1 MFEPVDA
8 GSQDPEIA
16 HEQAVVDATY
26 HRLDQLKDEYR
37 LAASMVSAT
46 LRDSQNVT
54 CSQHT
59 FLTCVSASIRWRTAW
74 CSAGSTW
81 KMISLI
87 MWVASASQLPR
98 ANPC

>member
-37 LAASMVSAT
+37 LAQERAHRQHGVGNAQGFTERDVLSAHFSD
-46 LRDSQNVT
+46 LRERLDQVED
-54 CSQHT
+54 
-59 FLTCVSASIRWRTAW
+59 L
-74 CSAGSTW
+74 
-81 KMISLI
+81 SLI
-87 MWVASASQLPR
+87 HI
-98 ANPC
+98 

>member
-37 LAASMVSAT
+37 LAQERAH
-46 LRDSQNVT
+46 R
-54 CSQHT
+54 QHG
-59 FLTCVSASIRWRTAW
+59 VGNA
-74 CSAGSTW
+74 
-81 KMISLI
+81 
-87 MWVASASQLPR
+87 Q
-98 ANPC
+98 

>member
-26 HRLDQLKDEYR
+26 HRLDQLKD
-37 LAASMVSAT
+37 
-46 LRDSQNVT
+46 
-54 CSQHT
+54 QHT
-59 FLTCVSASIRWRTAW
+59 SLTCVSASIRWRTAW

-81 KMISLI
+81 KMISLT